1 MKLTADDI
9 SIIHED
15 CPMPHILITSIKTW
29 EEAEKLKKEILD
41 NQEKADRGEELLIIY
56 KDMRKTV
63 FELEQQI
70 KELKEKLS
78 RRSAY
83 YDDLS
88 EQNEGM
94 MEEYLQMV
102 KENQKLKEKSDKWDK
117 FNDDVQGNLALCF
130 KKLNEKE
137 QENKRLKEVCKQY
150 SKLLKGMNELNDK
163 LVKENQK
170 NEEIVEKIRTRLPI
184 LIQDEKEL
192 SKHGEP
198 TDNLRS
204 EIQFYKE
211 LLGESG

>member
-102 KENQKLKEKSDKWDK
+102 KENQK
-117 FNDDVQGNLALCF
+117 
-130 KKLNEKE
+130 
-137 QENKRLKEVCKQY
+137 NK
-150 SKLLKGMNELNDK
+150 
-163 LVKENQK
+163 
-170 NEEIVEKIRTRLPI
+170 EIVEKIRTRLPI